1 MRTLYLLLADLIL
14 VAHALIVFF
23 NVGALPV
30 IWIGYFR
37 KWGFVRNLGFRIM
50 HVLLIAFVAAQSLLG
65 DVCPLTTW
73 ENTWLIK
80 AGVGPR
86 YQRDYIGHWLH
97 ELLFY
102 EADPKV
108 FTVAYVLFFVL
119 VLLTFILVQP
129 RLPRRRAGNAPTAT
143 ASNQ

>member
-1 MRTLYLLLADLIL
+1 MRMLYLILADLIL

-37 KWGFVRNLGFRIM
+37 KWSFVRNLGFRIT
-50 HVLLIAFVAAQSLLG
+50 HLLLIAFVAAESLFG
-65 DVCPLTTW
+65 AICPLTTW
-73 ENTWLIK
+73 EDRLLTK

-108 FTVAYVLFFVL
+108 FTVA
-119 VLLTFILVQP
+119 
-129 RLPRRRAGNAPTAT
+129 
-143 ASNQ
+143 